1 MLITSGFQSRGVI
14 YMDRN
19 NAGLDKVKVTD
30 GVYLYVFTD
39 EDSKHQDAIT
49 VIVQDDRA
57 LIIDTAFPKYA
68 ERVKK
73 DLEFYGIES
82 KIVIFSHYH
91 ADHTA
96 GGAVF
101 SQCEIYA
108 NEFYELNYNNCRIWE
123 PHYNFLRAQRL
134 LRGGDHLTFGHFNLE
149 FIHAPGHSK
158 DSLIT
163 RITDQ
168 IIHPGDL
175 IMMTKDKKASLPF
188 IADGGNFQEHIASL
202 RRLKELDPEILL
214 LPHGGL
220 VDNKEDISEM
230 IEDRIYYLE
239 STLGSFGTLPL
250 PACLRNDI
258 SGYDFLE
265 FHDTN
270 LMRLL

>member
-1 MLITSGFQSRGVI
+1 MN
-14 YMDRN
+14 RN
-19 NAGLDKVKVTD
+19 DAELNKVKVIED
-30 GVYLYVFTD
+30 VYLYVFTHT
-39 EDSKHQDAIT
+39 EAKHQDAIT

-57 LIIDTAFPKYA
+57 LIIDTAFPEYA
-68 ERVKK
+68 ERVKQ
-73 DLEFYGIES
+73 DLEAVGIEP

-101 SQCEIYA
+101 SQGEFYA
-108 NEFYELNYNNCRIWE
+108 GEAYELNYNNCRIWE
-123 PHYNFLRAQRL
+123 PQYNFIRPQKL
-134 LRGGDHLTFGHFNLE
+134 LRDGNRLTFGHFNLE
-149 FIHAPGHSK
+149 FSHAPGHSK
-158 DSLIT
+158 DGLIT
-163 RITDQ
+163 RITDK

-175 IMMTKDKKASLPF
+175 IMMTKNKKASLPF

-202 RRLKELDPEILL
+202 GRLKELDPDILL

-220 VDNKEDISEM
+220 VDNKEAIIEM
-230 IEDRIYYLE
+230 IDDRVYYLE